1 MYIGHSVA
9 EFNIAADKTLVIGN
23 TSNDGAIDSL
33 AGTGVIVKEGAG
45 ELVLNADNNAFTWR
59 DKYPEWRGDV
69 GAQR

>member
-33 AGTGVIVKEGAG
+33 AGTWESSLKRERRVSPQC
-45 ELVLNADNNAFTWR
+45 R
-59 DKYPEWRGDV
+59 
-69 GAQR
+69 Q